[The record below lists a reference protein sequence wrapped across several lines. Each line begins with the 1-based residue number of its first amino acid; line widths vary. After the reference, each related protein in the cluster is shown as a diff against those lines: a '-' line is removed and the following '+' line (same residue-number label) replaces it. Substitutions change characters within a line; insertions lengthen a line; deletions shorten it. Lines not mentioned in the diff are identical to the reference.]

1 MPQHEA
7 ILVGMSVLVLCGIG
21 CVLWRIYQQRVDIKR
36 NLITGRTRSREK
48 PQLVRS
54 PLAGLSF
61 SEAISITPMWEAIR
75 SSSEEMM
82 MKQFTAQLGDGIVA
96 GTNAIRFVQ
105 ATGEYVIEFSEHGR
119 ELLKVG
125 KATLMKSKETGQMIP
140 KLMGLDGRIIETG
153 REVGKLKSVAGK
165 LASLSSMVVGVAH
178 IISGAD
184 VAKKLGKVGRD
195 VTFLVEAMHN
205 SKMGKLEAIYHS
217 AQQILAKPLTE
228 HVQSEIRLQMR
239 EIAEVRA
246 TSRRNLETKLQGIA
260 NPHNGGFFQKYFTTE
275 RSKDEQ
281 IAREISECQQDM
293 AMLEMTMVLQI
304 ALAQSVGDGELF
316 FQHSL
321 PSELSLLRGT
331 AKMFAGKATFITGK
345 YSDVHVEPMIAGI
358 NGLIE
363 RISALAPA
371 AQSLATSD

>member
-1 MPQHEA
+1 MNA
-7 ILVGMSVLVLCGIG
+7 ILIALAVLILCGIG
-21 CVLWRIYQQRVDIKR
+21 CVLWRVCHLRIGERGHLMNDR
-36 NLITGRTRSREK
+36 NHPREE

-54 PLAGLSF
+54 PLADLSF
-61 SEAISITPMWEAIR
+61 SDALSITPMWEAIR

-82 MKQFTAQLGDGIVA
+82 QTQFTAQLGDGVVV

-105 ATGEYVIEFSEHGR
+105 ATGEYVVEFSEHGR

-125 KATLMKSKETGQMIP
+125 QATLTKSKETGKMIAT
-140 KLMGLDGRIIETG
+140 LRGLDGRFIENAQ
-153 REVGKLKSVAGK
+153 ELGKFKSVIGK
-165 LASLSSMVVGVAH
+165 VGSVTSMVVGVAH

-184 VAKKLGKVGRD
+184 IAKNLKKVGQD
-195 VTFLVEAMHN
+195 VSILVEGRHN

-246 TSRRNLETKLQGIA
+246 TSRRDLETMLQRVA
-260 NPHNGGFFQKYFTTE
+260 NPHAGGFFQKYFTTQ
-275 RSKDEQ
+275 RSKDKQ
-281 IAREISECQQDM
+281 IAGEISECQQDV
-293 AMLEMTMVLQI
+293 AVVEMTMVLQI
-304 ALAQSVGDGELF
+304 ALAQSVGDAEAF
-316 FQHSL
+316 FHHAL

-331 AKMFAGKATFITGK
+331 AKMLDEKATFISGK
-345 YSDVHVEPMIAGI
+345 SSDVHVEPMIAGI

-363 RISALAPA
+363 RTSALAPA
-371 AQSLATSD
+371 EHALSSPPN